1 MLRQAG
7 VLATEEIMAWTPDSR
22 RSTFAGETASLVF
35 RGFLSYLLGL
45 LAWRLLVCSVVGRA
59 GRAAEEVGGQDAA

>member
-22 RSTFAGETASLVF
+22 RSTFAGETETLVF

-45 LAWRLLVCSVVGRA
+45 LGWLLVCSVVGRA
-59 GRAAEEVGGQDAA
+59 GRAAEEVGGQAAA

>member
-7 VLATEEIMAWTPDSR
+7 VLAPERSWPGR
-22 RSTFAGETASLVF
+22 RISAARTFAGETETLVF

-59 GRAAEEVGGQDAA
+59 GRAAEEVGGQAAA

>member
-7 VLATEEIMAWTPDSR
+7 VLAPERSWPGR
-22 RSTFAGETASLVF
+22 RISAARTFAGETETLVF

-45 LAWRLLVCSVVGRA
+45 LGWLLVCSVVGRA
-59 GRAAEEVGGQDAA
+59 GRAAEEVGGQAAA

>member
-7 VLATEEIMAWTPDSR
+7 VLAPEEIMAWTPDSR

-45 LAWRLLVCSVVGRA
+45 LRWLLVCSVVGRA